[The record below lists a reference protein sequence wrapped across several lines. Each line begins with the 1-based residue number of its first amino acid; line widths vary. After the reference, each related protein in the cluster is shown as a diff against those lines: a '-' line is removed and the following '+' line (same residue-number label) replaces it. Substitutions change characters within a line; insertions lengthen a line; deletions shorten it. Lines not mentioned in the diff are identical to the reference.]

1 MVEIKLII
9 KVDMIKLTTLYMTVI
24 LEYNYSEHTLT
35 ACDLTI
41 YGGASCL
48 CIFKLASSLT
58 LCILIVVAIF
68 NALKNKENGFF
79 TSQELASL
87 LSFFSLPP

>member
-1 MVEIKLII
+1 
-9 KVDMIKLTTLYMTVI
+9 MTVI

-48 CIFKLASSLT
+48 CISKLTSSLT

-68 NALKNKENGFF
+68 NALKNKENGFI
-79 TSQELASL
+79 TSQELASFFKL
-87 LSFFSLPP
+87 LLPPTLTHRCHSYQPNASD